1 MHTETTTMELPK
13 SRLLKANKHA
23 CLKDF
28 RNPFTK
34 RMGYQPISVHL
45 QTKALELKSNIEF

>member
-34 RMGYQPISVHL
+34 RIGYQPISVHL